1 MDRVLIK
8 DLTLNNNNGSD
19 QKTALITGGG
29 GGIGSAIAKHFSSKG
44 IKIVIVD
51 IDSSVKSFA
60 ESLGGSFF
68 ECDLTDLPSI
78 DKLMDQ
84 VGGVDIL
91 VNNAGMQYVESV
103 ENFPDE
109 MWVRLIQVMLIAP
122 FKLTKRVIPYMR
134 SAQWGRIINIS
145 SIQGL
150 VGSPYKSAY
159 VSAKHGIVGLTKS
172 VAQEVGEDGITVNA
186 ICPAFVRTK
195 LVEEQI
201 PGLMK
206 NYNMTKQEV
215 IENVMLKTAAI
226 KRLIEP
232 EEIANMAY
240 FLASDEAGAM
250 TGSAY
255 NVDLGFTA
263 S

>member
-1 MDRVLIK
+1 MKNQVL
-8 DLTLNNNNGSD
+8 N
-19 QKTALITGGG
+19 QKIALITGGG

-44 IKIVIVD
+44 IKVVIVD
-51 IDSSVKSFA
+51 IDSSVKPFA

-68 ECDLTDLPSI
+68 ECDLTDLSSI
-78 DKLMDQ
+78 DMLMDQ
-84 VGGVDIL
+84 VGDVDIL

-103 ENFPDE
+103 ENYPDE
-109 MWVRLIQVMLIAP
+109 MWVKLIQIMLIAP

-134 SAQWGRIINIS
+134 SAKWGRIINIS

-150 VGSPYKSAY
+150 IGSPYKSAY
-159 VSAKHGIVGLTKS
+159 VSAKHGIIGLTKS
-172 VAQEVGEDGITVNA
+172 VAQEVGQDGITVNA

-195 LVEEQI
+195 LVEKQV

-206 NYNMTKQEV
+206 SYNMTEQEV
-215 IENVMLKTAAI
+215 IKNVMLKTASI

-232 EEIANMAY
+232 EEVANMAY
-240 FLASDEAGAM
+240 FLTSDEAGAM

-255 NVDLGFTA
+255 NIDLGYTA

>member
-1 MDRVLIK
+1 LKNQVS
-8 DLTLNNNNGSD
+8 N
-19 QKTALITGGG
+19 QKIALITGGG

-44 IKIVIVD
+44 IKVVIVD
-51 IDSSVKSFA
+51 IDSSVKPFA

-68 ECDLTDLPSI
+68 ECDLTDLSSI
-78 DKLMDQ
+78 DMLMDQ
-84 VGGVDIL
+84 VGDVDIL

-103 ENFPDE
+103 ENYPDE
-109 MWVRLIQVMLIAP
+109 MWVKLIQIMLIAP

-134 SAQWGRIINIS
+134 SAKWGRIINIS

-150 VGSPYKSAY
+150 IGSPYKSAY
-159 VSAKHGIVGLTKS
+159 VSAKHGIIGLTKS
-172 VAQEVGEDGITVNA
+172 VAQEVGQDGITVNA

-195 LVEEQI
+195 LVEKQV

-206 NYNMTKQEV
+206 SYNMTEQEV
-215 IENVMLKTAAI
+215 IKNVMLKTASI

-232 EEIANMAY
+232 EEVANMAY
-240 FLASDEAGAM
+240 FLTSDEAGAM

-255 NVDLGFTA
+255 NIDLGYTA

>member
-1 MDRVLIK
+1 M
-8 DLTLNNNNGSD
+8 NNQVSN
-19 QKTALITGGG
+19 QKIALITGGG

-44 IKIVIVD
+44 IKVVIVD
-51 IDSSVKSFA
+51 IDNSVKPFA

-68 ECDLTDLPSI
+68 ECDLTDLSSI
-78 DKLMDQ
+78 DMLMDQ
-84 VGGVDIL
+84 VGDVDIL

-103 ENFPDE
+103 ENYPDE
-109 MWVRLIQVMLIAP
+109 MWVKLIQIMLIAP

-159 VSAKHGIVGLTKS
+159 VSAKHGIIGLTKS
-172 VAQEVGEDGITVNA
+172 VAQEVGQDGITVNA

-195 LVEEQI
+195 LVEKQV

-206 NYNMTKQEV
+206 SYNMTEQEV
-215 IENVMLKTAAI
+215 IKNVMLKTASI

-232 EEIANMAY
+232 EEVANMAY
-240 FLASDEAGAM
+240 FLTSDEAGAM

-255 NVDLGFTA
+255 NIDLGYTA

>member
-1 MDRVLIK
+1 MKNQVS
-8 DLTLNNNNGSD
+8 N
-19 QKTALITGGG
+19 QKIALITGGG

-44 IKIVIVD
+44 IKVVIVD
-51 IDSSVKSFA
+51 IDSSVKPFA

-68 ECDLTDLPSI
+68 ECDLTDLSSI
-78 DKLMDQ
+78 DMLMDQ
-84 VGGVDIL
+84 VGDVDIL

-109 MWVRLIQVMLIAP
+109 MWVKLIQIMLIAP

-159 VSAKHGIVGLTKS
+159 VSAKHGIIGLTKS
-172 VAQEVGEDGITVNA
+172 VAQEVGQDGITVNA

-195 LVEEQI
+195 LVEKQV

-206 NYNMTKQEV
+206 SYNMTEQEV
-215 IENVMLKTAAI
+215 IKNVMLKTASI

-232 EEIANMAY
+232 EEVANMAY
-240 FLASDEAGAM
+240 FLTSDEAGAM

-255 NVDLGFTA
+255 NIDLGYTA

>member
-1 MDRVLIK
+1 MKNQVS
-8 DLTLNNNNGSD
+8 N
-19 QKTALITGGG
+19 QKIALITGGG

-44 IKIVIVD
+44 IKVVIVD
-51 IDSSVKSFA
+51 IDSSVKPFA

-68 ECDLTDLPSI
+68 VCDLTDLSSI
-78 DKLMDQ
+78 DMLMDQ
-84 VGGVDIL
+84 VGDVDIL

-103 ENFPDE
+103 ENYPDE
-109 MWVRLIQVMLIAP
+109 MWVKLIQIMLIAP

-134 SAQWGRIINIS
+134 SAKWGRIINIA

-150 VGSPYKSAY
+150 IGSPYKSAY
-159 VSAKHGIVGLTKS
+159 VSAKHGIIGLTKS
-172 VAQEVGEDGITVNA
+172 VAQEVGQDGITVNA
-186 ICPAFVRTK
+186 ICPAFVKTK
-195 LVEEQI
+195 LVEKQL
-201 PGLMK
+201 PGLME
-206 NYNMTKQEV
+206 NYNMTEKEV
-215 IENVMLKTAAI
+215 VENVMLKTAAI

-240 FLASDEAGAM
+240 FLASDEAKSM

-255 NVDLGFTA
+255 NVDLGYTA

>member
-1 MDRVLIK
+1 MKNQVS
-8 DLTLNNNNGSD
+8 N
-19 QKTALITGGG
+19 QKIALITGGG

-44 IKIVIVD
+44 IKVVIVD
-51 IDSSVKSFA
+51 IDSSVKPFA

-68 ECDLTDLPSI
+68 ECDLTDLSSI
-78 DKLMDQ
+78 DMLMDQ
-84 VGGVDIL
+84 VGDVDIL

-103 ENFPDE
+103 ENYPDE
-109 MWVRLIQVMLIAP
+109 MWVKLIQIMLIAP

-134 SAQWGRIINIS
+134 SAKWGRIINIS

-150 VGSPYKSAY
+150 IGSPYKSAY
-159 VSAKHGIVGLTKS
+159 VSAKHGIIGLTKS
-172 VAQEVGEDGITVNA
+172 VAQEVGQDGITVNA

-195 LVEEQI
+195 LVEKQV

-206 NYNMTKQEV
+206 SYNMTEQEV
-215 IENVMLKTAAI
+215 IKNVMLKTASI

-232 EEIANMAY
+232 EEVANMAY
-240 FLASDEAGAM
+240 FLTSDEAGAM

-255 NVDLGFTA
+255 NIDLGYTA

>member
-1 MDRVLIK
+1 M
-8 DLTLNNNNGSD
+8 NNQVSN
-19 QKTALITGGG
+19 QKIALITGGG

-44 IKIVIVD
+44 IKVVIVD
-51 IDSSVKSFA
+51 IDSSVKPFA

-68 ECDLTDLPSI
+68 ECDLTDLSSI
-78 DKLMDQ
+78 DMLMDQ
-84 VGGVDIL
+84 VGDVDIL

-103 ENFPDE
+103 ENYPDE
-109 MWVRLIQVMLIAP
+109 MWVKLIQIMLIAP

-134 SAQWGRIINIS
+134 SAKWGRIINIS

-150 VGSPYKSAY
+150 IGSPYKSAY
-159 VSAKHGIVGLTKS
+159 VSAKHGIIGLTKS
-172 VAQEVGEDGITVNA
+172 VAQEVGQDGITVNA

-195 LVEEQI
+195 LVEKQV

-206 NYNMTKQEV
+206 SYNMTEQEV
-215 IENVMLKTAAI
+215 IKNVMLKTASI

-232 EEIANMAY
+232 EEVANMAY
-240 FLASDEAGAM
+240 FLTSDEAGAM

-255 NVDLGFTA
+255 NIDLGYTA

>member
-1 MDRVLIK
+1 M
-8 DLTLNNNNGSD
+8 NNQVSN
-19 QKTALITGGG
+19 QKIALITGGG

-44 IKIVIVD
+44 IKVVIVD
-51 IDSSVKSFA
+51 IDNSVKPFA

-68 ECDLTDLPSI
+68 ECDLTDLSSI
-78 DKLMDQ
+78 DMLMDQ
-84 VGGVDIL
+84 VGDVDIL

-103 ENFPDE
+103 ENYPDE
-109 MWVRLIQVMLIAP
+109 MWVKLIQIMLIAP

-134 SAQWGRIINIS
+134 SAKWGRIINIS

-150 VGSPYKSAY
+150 IGSPYKSAY
-159 VSAKHGIVGLTKS
+159 VSAKHGIIGLTKS
-172 VAQEVGEDGITVNA
+172 VAQEVGQDGITVNA

-195 LVEEQI
+195 LVEKQV

-206 NYNMTKQEV
+206 SYNMTEQEV
-215 IENVMLKTAAI
+215 IKNVMLKTASI

-232 EEIANMAY
+232 EEVANMAY
-240 FLASDEAGAM
+240 FLTSDEAGAM

-255 NVDLGFTA
+255 NIDLGYTA